1 MDACM
6 FAGSGQ
12 GYCSSALEEIQER
25 YTVDE
30 FAVLETRMLN
40 TGQMPEELAGV
51 TAKCIQLPLSTDAGG
66 PSAVNG
72 ENDD

>member
-6 FAGSGQ
+6 FTGGGQ
-12 GYCSSALEEIQER
+12 GYCSCALEEIQER

-30 FAVLETRMLN
+30 FSVLETRMLN

-51 TAKCIQLPLSTDAGG
+51 TAKCIP
-66 PSAVNG
+66 
-72 ENDD
+72 